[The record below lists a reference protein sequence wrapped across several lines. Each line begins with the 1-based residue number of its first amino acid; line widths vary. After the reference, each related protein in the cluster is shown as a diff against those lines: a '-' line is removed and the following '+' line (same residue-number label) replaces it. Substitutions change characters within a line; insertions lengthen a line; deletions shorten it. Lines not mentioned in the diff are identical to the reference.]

1 MIGGALV
8 DRPIRLN
15 PPCPHNRSLGMS
27 VFDRFRLDG
36 KRALITGGSRGLGR
50 AMAQAL
56 GEAGADLVLVGREAE
71 RLEATGRDLRALG
84 RRIDLIPTD
93 ISEPAAAEQMC
104 QQVLADLG
112 PIHILINN
120 VGGRRISIR
129 TEDLSLADWQRITDL
144 NLTSA
149 FLCCKHLGGAMV
161 NRKSGRIINIA
172 SIAGMIVN
180 RGIHGRTY
188 ETTKAALIAF
198 TKTLAVDWAP
208 HNVTVNAIAPGGF
221 LTDPNRRWF
230 AEKPE
235 LRGTFEGM
243 VPMGRLGEPDEIG
256 PLALY
261 LASDA
266 SSYMTGATL
275 VIDGG
280 YTLW

>member
-1 MIGGALV
+1 MAE
-8 DRPIRLN
+8 DT
-15 PPCPHNRSLGMS
+15 MS
-27 VFDRFRLDG
+27 VWDRFRLDG
-36 KRALITGGSRGLGR
+36 KRALITGGSRGLGK

-56 GEAGADLVLVGREAE
+56 AEAGADLVLVGREPMRLQAAGRE
-71 RLEATGRDLRALG
+71 LEAFGHRVDLVAA
-84 RRIDLIPTD
+84 D
-93 ISEPAAAEQMC
+93 ISTPAEAQRTCER
-104 QQVLADLG
+104 VLADFG

-120 VGGRRISIR
+120 VGGRRISIP
-129 TEDLSLADWQRITDL
+129 TEDLALEDWQRIIDL

-149 FLCCKHLGGAMV
+149 FLCCKLIGGEMV
-161 NRKSGRIINIA
+161 KRRAGKLINVA

-180 RGIHGRTY
+180 RGIFGRTY
-188 ETTKAALIAF
+188 ETSKAALVAF
-198 TKTLAVDWAP
+198 TKTLAVDWAAA
-208 HNVTVNAIAPGGF
+208 NVQVNAIAPGGF

-230 AEKPE
+230 SEKPE
-235 LRGTFEGM
+235 LRDLFTSL
-243 VPMGRLGEPDEIG
+243 VPMGRLGEPEEIG